1 MKKVLLLLS
10 VMGFAGCS
18 SYTLKNNWEKNV
30 KADGTVVEPGECVA
44 LSDAFLF
51 GVFPITVTDESD
63 GNLPNASK
71 DESYEAGNYVVT
83 ADGAVKSSGETC
95 EVGPGTL
102 PEKQEKPTEPTEPT
116 TSSELSEEQVL
127 ERLKRVD
134 ALYEEADPSDL
145 SPDALDELENTRAQL
160 ETQLSPEALKAY
172 REQQEAQPTEQGQG
186 AEEGAQQQDE
196 NANQGG

>member
-1 MKKVLLLLS
+1 
-10 VMGFAGCS
+10 MGFAGCS

-95 EVGPGTL
+95 EVGPGQPQL
-102 PEKQEKPTEPTEPT
+102 PEKPEEQEKPTEEIK
-116 TSSELSEEQVL
+116 SSELSEEEVL
-127 ERLKRVD
+127 KRLKRLD
-134 ALYEEADPSDL
+134 EKEGDTPYDE
-145 SPDALDELENTRAQL
+145 LDELEDARYWL

-186 AEEGAQQQDE
+186 AEEGAQQQDK